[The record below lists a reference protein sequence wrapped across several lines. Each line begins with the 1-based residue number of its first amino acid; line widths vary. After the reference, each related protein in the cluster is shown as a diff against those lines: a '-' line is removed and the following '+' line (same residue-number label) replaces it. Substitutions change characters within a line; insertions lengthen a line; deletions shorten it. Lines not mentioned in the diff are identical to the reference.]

1 MNALAVLNAED
12 QKVYDNLLDECR
24 DSWRKRQV
32 FRTETEMRLS
42 VLNDGKHPTPASK
55 YWQAVREQSVFFDNV
70 MALSFEYRRNV
81 IKLAQKEKELAE
93 EKDELECD
101 LLLIDIDELKWIVGA
116 QKQEAHHRIREL
128 EHWSR
133 IKTELDDGS
142 FDTVDPNTHQRV
154 SLPKRFEQDVKSL
167 TPGTPA
173 SDARNIIGLHTTA
186 TRIAGS
192 DTSAIVTEKQRLKDI
207 NITDQVDSMSTLDDE
222 LKGATI

>member
-116 QKQEAHHRIREL
+116 QKQEAHPR
-128 EHWSR
+128 
-133 IKTELDDGS
+133 
-142 FDTVDPNTHQRV
+142 
-154 SLPKRFEQDVKSL
+154 
-167 TPGTPA
+167 
-173 SDARNIIGLHTTA
+173 
-186 TRIAGS
+186 
-192 DTSAIVTEKQRLKDI
+192 EKQIGRASCRER
-207 NITDQVDSMSTLDDE
+207 V
-222 LKGATI
+222 

>member
-1 MNALAVLNAED
+1 MTALTVLNNED
-12 QKVYDNLLDECR
+12 QKVYDSLLDECR

-42 VLNDGKHPTPASK
+42 VLNEGKHPTAASK

-81 IKLAQKEKELAE
+81 IKLAQKENELSE
-93 EKDELECD
+93 EKDGLECD

-133 IKTELDDGS
+133 IKAELDDGS
-142 FDTVDPNTHQRV
+142 FDTVDPNTHQKV
-154 SLPKRFEQDVKSL
+154 SLPKRFEHDMKAL

-173 SDARNIIGLHTTA
+173 SEARNIIGLHVTA
-186 TRIAGS
+186 VNS
-192 DTSAIVTEKQRLKDI
+192 QHLLK
-207 NITDQVDSMSTLDDE
+207 NG
-222 LKGATI
+222 GA

>member
-1 MNALAVLNAED
+1 MKALAVLNDED
-12 QKVYDNLLDECR
+12 QKVYDNLLDECH

-42 VLNDGKHPTPASK
+42 VLNDGRHPTPAAK

-101 LLLIDIDELKWIVGA
+101 LLLIDIDELKWTVNS
-116 QKQEAHHRIREL
+116 QKQEGHHRIREL

-133 IKTELDDGS
+133 IKSELDDGS

-154 SLPKRFEQDVKSL
+154 SLPKRFEHDMKAL
-167 TPGTPA
+167 TPGTSA
-173 SDARNIIGLHTTA
+173 SEARNIIGLHATA
-186 TRIAGS
+186 S
-192 DTSAIVTEKQRLKDI
+192 NSKYLLK
-207 NITDQVDSMSTLDDE
+207 NGEV
-222 LKGATI
+222 

>member
-55 YWQAVREQSVFFDNV
+55 YWQAV
-70 MALSFEYRRNV
+70 
-81 IKLAQKEKELAE
+81 
-93 EKDELECD
+93 
-101 LLLIDIDELKWIVGA
+101 
-116 QKQEAHHRIREL
+116 
-128 EHWSR
+128 
-133 IKTELDDGS
+133 
-142 FDTVDPNTHQRV
+142 PNTHQRD
-154 SLPKRFEQDVKSL
+154 SSPKRFEHDMKSL

-186 TRIAGS
+186 TRIKA
-192 DTSAIVTEKQRLKDI
+192 AIQKD
-207 NITDQVDSMSTLDDE
+207 
-222 LKGATI
+222 